1 MHPNAAGHTA
11 IGAAVTS
18 VLQDTRAEGF
28 VIHEGQHVSKTY
40 VVKNSAVRTTVAIHW
55 PGSDVQTTLVSPSGQ
70 RYDRDTAPA
79 GHTVG
84 PASEVF
90 TISDPEPGTW
100 TIEMFGADN
109 DPDGEQVTYSTYQEE
124 APNARP
130 KPRAT
135 VVRSGAKVTLDAS
148 SSADRDGTIGSY
160 DWYVETSDHD
170 RVLTG
175 RKTVASVPERD
186 PASVTLV
193 VRDDRGLTGFQTI
206 NTPGIKWSSAPK
218 SAPSDPVTIALL
230 SSPDLD
236 ARALTEVRWGL
247 QQRRLGAADV
257 TRQDA
262 NADGRADLVLTGTVA
277 ELGLKV
283 GKQIVC
289 AGGVLPDE
297 NPFLSCT
304 PVTLAAAPDPTAAA
318 TATTEPNPTGGPS
331 DSAGQPTGGPT
342 AQAGTSE
349 SPAVRSSLSRS
360 GGPSWLVL
368 GAGALI
374 TAVAVGV
381 LIAARKLRAR

>member
-1 MHPNAAGHTA
+1 
-11 IGAAVTS
+11 
-18 VLQDTRAEGF
+18 
-28 VIHEGQHVSKTY
+28 
-40 VVKNSAVRTTVAIHW
+40 
-55 PGSDVQTTLVSPSGQ
+55 
-70 RYDRDTAPA
+70 
-79 GHTVG
+79 
-84 PASEVF
+84 
-90 TISDPEPGTW
+90 
-100 TIEMFGADN
+100 MFGADI
-109 DPDGEQVTYSTYQEE
+109 DPDGEQVTYSTYQEV

-148 SSADRDGTIGSY
+148 SSGDQDGTIGSY
-160 DWYVETSDHD
+160 DWYIETTDHD

-175 RKTVASVPERD
+175 RKAIASVPERE

-206 NTPGIKWSSAPK
+206 NTPGIKWTSAPK
-218 SAPSDPVTIALL
+218 SAPSAPVTIALL

-257 TRQDA
+257 TRKDA
-262 NADGRADLVLTGTVA
+262 NGDGRADLVLTGTVA

-283 GKQIVC
+283 GRQIVC

-304 PVTLAAAPDPTAAA
+304 PVTLAAAPEPTATPT
-318 TATTEPNPTGGPS
+318 TAPDPTGGPL
-331 DSAGQPTGGPT
+331 DSAGSPTDAPT
-342 AQAGTSE
+342 SLAESSE
-349 SPAVRSSLSRS
+349 SSAVRSSLSRS

-374 TAVAVGV
+374 TAVAVSV
-381 LIAARKLRAR
+381 LIAARKLKTQ